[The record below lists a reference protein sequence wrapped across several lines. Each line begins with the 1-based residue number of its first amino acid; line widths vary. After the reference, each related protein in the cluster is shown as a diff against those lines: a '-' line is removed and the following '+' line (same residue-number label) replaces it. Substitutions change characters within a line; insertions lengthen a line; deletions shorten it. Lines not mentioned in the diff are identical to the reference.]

1 MAKRGK
7 IVCFGEVLIRLSAP
21 GHELLLQ
28 SPHLKVC
35 FGGAE
40 ANVAVALAR
49 FGHSARMVSV
59 LPDNPLGRAATEEL
73 RRHGVDSGGL
83 HAGPGRM
90 GLYFL
95 APGAVRRASEVVYDR
110 ADSAFA
116 LATPDLIDWDFEFE
130 GADAFHLSGVTAA
143 VGPRAAEAAVR
154 AAKAARARGLT
165 VSFDCNYRA
174 KLWDAWKGDAPAI
187 LRELAGQ
194 ADLLFGDHRDMALML
209 GKRFETKGAEARRR
223 LAADA
228 AFETFPHLQRMAST
242 VRIQHSVDHHDLAGL
257 MFSKTES
264 WTTPSFAL
272 TPIVDRIGGGDAFA
286 AGVIHGL
293 RTGMDEPAALAFGL
307 AAACLKHTIPGDFN
321 LAGEADVRA
330 LLADAPVDVKR

>member
-1 MAKRGK
+1 MAGK

-28 SPHLKVC
+28 SPELKLC

-40 ANVAVALAR
+40 ANVAVSLAR
-49 FGHSARMVSV
+49 LGHDARMVSV
-59 LPDNPLGRAATEEL
+59 LPDNPLGRAAVETL
-73 RRHGVDSGGL
+73 RGHGVDAGGL
-83 HAGPGRM
+83 RTGPGRM

-95 APGAVRRASEVVYDR
+95 APGAVRRASEVLYDR
-110 ADSAFA
+110 AFSAFA
-116 LATPDLIDWDFEFE
+116 EAAPELIDWDQELD
-130 GADAFHLSGVTAA
+130 GADAFHMSGVTAA
-143 VGPRAAEAAVR
+143 VGPKAAGAALR

-174 KLWDAWKGDAPAI
+174 RLWDVWKGDAPAI
-187 LRELAGQ
+187 LKDLVAQ
-194 ADLLFGDHRDMALML
+194 ADILFADHRDIGLIL
-209 GKRFETKGAEARRR
+209 GGDYATRGAEARRR

-228 AFETFPHLQRMAST
+228 AFTAFPQLKRMAST

-257 MFSKTES
+257 MFSKDES
-264 WTTPSFAL
+264 WTTPSFPL
-272 TPIVDRIGGGDAFA
+272 WPIVDRIGGGDAFA

-293 RTGMDEPAALAFGL
+293 RTQMGEQEALAFGL

-321 LAGEADVRA
+321 LATEKDIRA
-330 LLADAPVDVKR
+330 LLADEALDVKR